1 MSVSKL
7 GAILFS
13 SFLIFATAPLAPAQN
28 TTTQD
33 TTKKQTTNK
42 KGTESKDQSTQTGQ
56 STTTD
61 QSTSTTAKPKS
72 QTTDKTTDKGKQS
85 TTDQKKA
92 KKETTTKKSSSLHHE
107 KVRQAQTALKDQG
120 FDPGPIDGIMGP
132 MTMTALRNFQLHNHL
147 QDTGMLNAETENAL
161 MSGASAG
168 TNRQGGQSGYGSRS
182 SLDNSQNRT
191 FNSQNQP
198 ETSGVTSQG
207 NVTDL
212 ADVRR
217 VQQSLSDLGYM
228 PGDANGMMSSDTQ
241 AAIQQFQWMNN
252 LPVTGNLDQTTKMA
266 IDTQA
271 RGSLSSA
278 QLAQDRQTLTDQER
292 EKPALP
298 GDNEQTNI
306 ETSQKTTQVPAD
318 NTYQDKTYKQ
328 DTVRTKPSGQ
338 DTYDTNAKH
347 HGTGKSDKDAYDRAT
362 KAAAVLQDLTATS
375 DRRIPDEI
383 LQRAEAIAVIPHM
396 IKGAFGIG
404 GRFGKG
410 LVSERD
416 AGGRWSPPA
425 FIEIGGGS
433 FGAQLG
439 VQSTDLVLVF
449 TDRKA
454 LDKLEK
460 GLDLKLGVDAS
471 VAAGPIGRSAEA
483 GTNVNLATAIYAYS
497 RAKGLFAGVAL
508 DGAVLNMDKSMNEK
522 VYGSSVDAREI
533 LSGNVTPNSSV
544 QPFMASL
551 EKVVPKK
558 RISQR

>member
-1 MSVSKL
+1 MSANKL

-28 TTTQD
+28 TTSQD
-33 TTKKQTTNK
+33 TTKKQTTTK
-42 KGTESKDQSTQTGQ
+42 KGTASKDQSTQTDQ

-61 QSTSTTAKPKS
+61 QSKSTTAKSKS
-72 QTTDKTTDKGKQS
+72 QTTDKATDKGTQS
-85 TTDQKKA
+85 KTGEKKA
-92 KKETTTKKSSSLHHE
+92 KKGTTTKKSSMSHE

-120 FDPGPIDGIMGP
+120 FDPGRIDGIMGP
-132 MTMTALRNFQLHNHL
+132 MTMTALRNYQLHNHL
-147 QDTGMLNAETENAL
+147 QDTGMLDPQTESSL
-161 MSGASAG
+161 LSGASAS
-168 TNRQGGQSGYGSRS
+168 TFSSQNQYQSQPNDQRS
-182 SLDNSQNRT
+182 SLEK
-191 FNSQNQP
+191 P
-198 ETSGVTSQG
+198 GVTSRG
-207 NVTDL
+207 NLTDL
-212 ADVRR
+212 EDVRQ
-217 VQQSLSDLGYM
+217 VQQSLTDLGYM
-228 PGDANGMMSSDTQ
+228 PGDTNGMMSSDTQ

-252 LPVTGNLDQTTKMA
+252 LPVTGNLDQTTTMA

-271 RGSLSSA
+271 QGSVSSA

-292 EKPALP
+292 EKP
-298 GDNEQTNI
+298 
-306 ETSQKTTQVPAD
+306 
-318 NTYQDKTYKQ
+318 YQDNTYKQ
-328 DTVRTKPSGQ
+328 DTTSTSRTKPSGQ
-338 DTYDTNAKH
+338 DTYGKDAKH
-347 HGTGKSDKDAYDRAT
+347 HETGKYDKDASDRAT

-375 DRRIPDEI
+375 DRRIPDQI
-383 LQRAEAIAVIPHM
+383 LQRADAIAVIPHV

-416 AGGRWSPPA
+416 EGGRWSPPS

-460 GLDLKLGVDAS
+460 GLDMKLGVDAS

-483 GTNVNLATAIYAYS
+483 GTNLNLATAIYSYS

-533 LSGNVTPNSSV
+533 LSGNVTPNRSV
-544 QPFMASL
+544 QPFMDAL

>member
-1 MSVSKL
+1 MSANKL

-13 SFLIFATAPLAPAQN
+13 SFLIFATAPPAPAQN
-28 TTTQD
+28 TTSQD
-33 TTKKQTTNK
+33 TTKKQTTPK
-42 KGTESKDQSTQTGQ
+42 KGTASKDQSTQTDQ

-61 QSTSTTAKPKS
+61 QSTSKTAKSKS
-72 QTTDKTTDKGKQS
+72 QTTDKATDKGTQS
-85 TTDQKKA
+85 KTGEKKA
-92 KKETTTKKSSSLHHE
+92 KKGTTTKKSSMSHE

-132 MTMTALRNFQLHNHL
+132 MTMTALRNYQLHNHL
-147 QDTGMLNAETENAL
+147 QDTGMLDPQTESSL
-161 MSGASAG
+161 LSGARAS
-168 TNRQGGQSGYGSRS
+168 TFSSQNQYQSQPNDRRS
-182 SLDNSQNRT
+182 SLEKSR
-191 FNSQNQP
+191 
-198 ETSGVTSQG
+198 VTSQG
-207 NVTDL
+207 NLTDL
-212 ADVRR
+212 EDVRQ
-217 VQQSLSDLGYM
+217 VQQSLTDLGYM
-228 PGDANGMMSSDTQ
+228 PGDTNGMMSSDTQ

-252 LPVTGNLDQTTKMA
+252 LPVTGNLDQTTTMA

-271 RGSLSSA
+271 QGSVSSA
-278 QLAQDRQTLTDQER
+278 QLAQDRQTLT
-292 EKPALP
+292 
-298 GDNEQTNI
+298 
-306 ETSQKTTQVPAD
+306 
-318 NTYQDKTYKQ
+318 YQDNKYKQ
-328 DTVRTKPSGQ
+328 DTTPTIRTKPSGQ
-338 DTYDTNAKH
+338 DTYDKNAKH
-347 HGTGKSDKDAYDRAT
+347 QGTGKYDKDAYDRAT
-362 KAAAVLQDLTATS
+362 KAAAVLQDLTATG

-383 LQRAEAIAVIPHM
+383 LQRADAIAVIPHV

-416 AGGRWSPPA
+416 EGGRWSPPA

-439 VQSTDLVLVF
+439 VESTDLVLVF

-460 GLDLKLGVDAS
+460 GMDMKLGVDAS

-483 GTNVNLATAIYAYS
+483 GTNLNLATAIYSYS

-522 VYGSSVDAREI
+522 VYGSSVDTREI
-533 LSGNVTPNSSV
+533 LSGTMTANRSV
-544 QPFMASL
+544 QPFMDAL